1 MSHFNVSLARGLGTM
16 TRPANTIAGDDDVEH
31 AASATTTTDD
41 SSADWQP
48 GVEADSNG
56 KLTPNAG
63 WRMADGIA
71 GATPQPRIQSS
82 RTYAQYIF
90 RVACNLKLEARISSP
105 YFLCA

>member
-1 MSHFNVSLARGLGTM
+1 MSHFNVSLARGLGTV

-56 KLTPNAG
+56 KLTPNADGG
-63 WRMADGIA
+63 WWMASRA
-71 GATPQPRIQSS
+71 HAAATDTIVPNLRAVYIQSS
-82 RTYAQYIF
+82 LQ
-90 RVACNLKLEARISSP
+90 LEA
-105 YFLCA
+105 

>member
-1 MSHFNVSLARGLGTM
+1 MPHFNVSLARM

-56 KLTPNAG
+56 KLTLNT
-63 WRMADGIA
+63 DGRWWMPSWVHA
-71 GATPQPRIQSS
+71 AATDTI
-82 RTYAQYIF
+82 
-90 RVACNLKLEARISSP
+90 VLNL
-105 YFLCA
+105 

>member
-63 WRMADGIA
+63 WRMADGGWHRGRNA
-71 GATPQPRIQSS
+71 AATDTIVPNLCAVYIQSS
-82 RTYAQYIF
+82 LQLQA
-90 RVACNLKLEARISSP
+90 
-105 YFLCA
+105 

>member
-31 AASATTTTDD
+31 VAASATTTTDD

-56 KLTPNAG
+56 KLTPNADGG
-63 WRMADGIA
+63 WRMPSRAHA
-71 GATPQPRIQSS
+71 AATDTIVPNLRAVYIQSS
-82 RTYAQYIF
+82 LQ
-90 RVACNLKLEARISSP
+90 LEA
-105 YFLCA
+105 